1 MTQIKEGILGG
12 TTGKVGTVVGLL
24 WRDKFI
30 LRSLPTQNGKPASEK
45 QLLQRAKLTL
55 VSRFLKT
62 LKPFI
67 NSHIPPIQGKKSML
81 TGTDQASSILLKQGL
96 EVIDNT
102 PCILLNKVTVALG
115 TLPVAHFKEIKL
127 TEDKQVYLQWEDNSY
142 NSLTSENDL
151 LSIVFF
157 YNQNNAFHIVENIG
171 HREDEQGIASLPKD
185 WITGT
190 VHLWTVWTNQDKTL
204 NSTSIYHRAIYL
216 D

>member
-1 MTQIKEGILGG
+1 MAHIKDGILSPPI
-12 TTGKVGTVVGLL
+12 GKVGTVVGVR
-24 WRDKFI
+24 WRNKKI
-30 LRSLPTQNGKPASEK
+30 LRSLPTSNGKPASEK

-67 NSHIPPIQGKKSML
+67 NNHIPPIQGKKSML

-96 EVIDNT
+96 DVIDNT
-102 PCILLNKVTVALG
+102 PLLLLNKVTVAIG
-115 TLPVAHFKEIKL
+115 ILPVAHFKEIKL
-127 TEDKQVYLQWEDNSY
+127 TEDKQVYLQWEDNSH
-142 NSLTSENDL
+142 NSLTNANDL
-151 LSIVFF
+151 LSVVFF
-157 YNQNNAFHIVENIG
+157 HNQNNAFHIVENIG
-171 HREDEQGIASLPKD
+171 QREDEQGIVSLPKD
-185 WITGT
+185 WGTST